1 MTRTTL
7 LAAIVIILAQLA
19 GSFPATAGETLDA
32 IKSNGL
38 IRCGVHAG
46 QQGLAIKDDN
56 GNWNGFEVD
65 LCRAWSAAL
74 FGSGDQVDF
83 VQVDQGEGVADL
95 KNGRIDVLALHEDT
109 FFGQREFSFAGAAFV
124 DSLGLMVRRSDA
136 ISNALELDGRKHCF
150 SGSDQVRGR
159 LEAFAT
165 QNRMTMVVEKT
176 DSLEAA
182 VTQLREG
189 ACDALSA
196 GRLTLANLRSLE
208 KQGADTFEILPELL
222 SKRLMG
228 PVTLSSDRAWLNL
241 VRWGVFAI
249 ILAEEKQV
257 SSENLAS
264 MSSSTKDP
272 AILRLL
278 GFEGD
283 IGKHLGLEPLWA
295 YRIIETVGN
304 YGETYDR
311 HFGAGLPSEL
321 ERGPNALW
329 IDGGLMRAPPF
340 Q

>member
-1 MTRTTL
+1 MTKFTL
-7 LAAIVIILAQLA
+7 HAAVVISFAQFVFALPVA
-19 GSFPATAGETLDA
+19 AGEILDG
-32 IKSNGL
+32 IKSSGL
-38 IRCGVHAG
+38 IKCGVHAG
-46 QQGLAIKDDN
+46 QQGLAIEDDN
-56 GNWNGFEVD
+56 GNWSGFEVD
-65 LCRAWSAAL
+65 LCRGWSSAL
-74 FGSGDQVDF
+74 FGKGDQVEF
-83 VQVDQGEGVADL
+83 VDVIQGEGLGDL
-95 KNGRIDVLALHEDT
+95 KTGRIDVLALHEDT
-109 FFGQREFSFAGAAFV
+109 LFGQRDFSFAGAAFV
-124 DSLGLMVRRSDA
+124 DGLALMVRRNDA

-150 SGSDQVRGR
+150 SGSDEAKGR
-159 LEAFAT
+159 LEAFAS
-165 QNRMTMVVEKT
+165 QNRMSLVIKRTE
-176 DSLEAA
+176 SLEMA
-182 VTQLREG
+182 VSQLREG

-208 KQGADTFEILPELL
+208 NQGADTFEILTELL

-228 PVTLSSDRAWLNL
+228 PVTLSSDRAWSNL
-241 VRWGVFAI
+241 VRWSVFAM

-283 IGKHLGLEPLWA
+283 IGKQLGLEPLWA

-311 HFGAGLPSEL
+311 HFGAGLPAEL